1 MKTIFP
7 KQECHVP
14 KWFVLDATG
23 KTLGRLST
31 EVSKLLRGKENSF
44 FTPSVNQGNFVV
56 ILNASKIEVTGKKK
70 NEKYYYR
77 NSDRPGG
84 LKRETFLQ
92 LKNRIPT
99 RILEHSIRGMLPK
112 GVLGLEYYKRL
123 YIYSDNQIHSKKSKN
138 KEENFTFDL
147 TDSSLWKKIEI

>member
-1 MKTIFP
+1 MKTVFP
-7 KQECHVP
+7 KQECHLP

-44 FTPSVNQGNFVV
+44 FTPSVNQGNFVI
-56 ILNASKIEVTGKKK
+56 ILNANKIEVTGKKK
-70 NEKYYYR
+70 TEKYYYR

-92 LKNRIPT
+92 LQNRVPT

-112 GVLGLEYYKRL
+112 GVLGREYYKRL
-123 YIYSDNQIHSKKSKN
+123 YIYSDNQVYSKKSKN
-138 KEENFTFDL
+138 KEENITFDL